1 MRRGLEL
8 HSPPASSSCSSG
20 ARASSACAI
29 IPLLRPARLIPE
41 PSAPPEQNAAAT
53 SLPRLSPAPRP
64 PLISSLLPRRP
75 PAPPAALAWNPRA
88 AEEVAAAA
96 ARGSSVAGT
105 RAPDGSTGARV
116 WWGEG
121 GGGRRDDG
129 VDVVV
134 DWWQWPCGGGGT
146 GGDFFFAKKKYRK
159 STNGEAAAMG
169 GIEPVPS
176 AADRNQAGHRRRPRR
191 RENNCQ
197 GSRGR
202 QRIMLFPGARVA
214 GERPTQPPAGRL
226 AGWLARD
233 DWPRLGGSASAAW
246 RPGGE
251 RILPSQPRRSQQ
263 PEPRASQTRARGRG
277 RGGTPPAAPPPS
289 AHCSTPQPPTA
300 DATRYVRPDGT
311 PQALLMLCGFPRPA
325 GQRLLPRNGQERA
338 LVHVVL
344 SFR

>member
-1 MRRGLEL
+1 
-8 HSPPASSSCSSG
+8 
-20 ARASSACAI
+20 
-29 IPLLRPARLIPE
+29 
-41 PSAPPEQNAAAT
+41 
-53 SLPRLSPAPRP
+53 
-64 PLISSLLPRRP
+64 
-75 PAPPAALAWNPRA
+75 
-88 AEEVAAAA
+88 
-96 ARGSSVAGT
+96 
-105 RAPDGSTGARV
+105 
-116 WWGEG
+116 
-121 GGGRRDDG
+121 
-129 VDVVV
+129 
-134 DWWQWPCGGGGT
+134 
-146 GGDFFFAKKKYRK
+146 
-159 STNGEAAAMG
+159 MG